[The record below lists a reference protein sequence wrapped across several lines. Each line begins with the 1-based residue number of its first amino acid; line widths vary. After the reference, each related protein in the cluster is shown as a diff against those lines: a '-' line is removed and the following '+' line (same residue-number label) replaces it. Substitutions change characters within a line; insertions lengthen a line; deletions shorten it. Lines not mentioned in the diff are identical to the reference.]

1 MAQNDLLLPWASV
14 IENVTLGQKLRREKI
29 DIKKAKNLLEQ
40 VGLINDTKKLPSML
54 SGGMKQRV
62 ALARTLMENKDIILM
77 DEPFSALDSITR
89 SVIQKLTW
97 KLLKNKTVIMVTHDP
112 LEALLLSNNL
122 YFISNKKLM
131 PIKLPKS
138 KPFRKVNNEN
148 LLYSH
153 KYILN
158 KLEKSYIS

>member
-1 MAQNDLLLPWASV
+1 
-14 IENVTLGQKLRREKI
+14 
-29 DIKKAKNLLEQ
+29 
-40 VGLINDTKKLPSML
+40 
-54 SGGMKQRV
+54 
-62 ALARTLMENKDIILM
+62 
-77 DEPFSALDSITR
+77 
-89 SVIQKLTW
+89 
-97 KLLKNKTVIMVTHDP
+97 
-112 LEALLLSNNL
+112 
-122 YFISNKKLM
+122 M